1 MINCLATIGV
11 VVLAWVLGVI
21 VCATMDE
28 FFKEHTTIAIL
39 ALTVGFAIALLLG
52 IVIF

>member
-1 MINCLATIGV
+1 MINCLAIIGV
-11 VVLAWVLGVI
+11 IILAWFLGVI

-28 FFKEHTTIAIL
+28 FFKDHTEIAIL
-39 ALTVGFAIALLLG
+39 AFTIGFAIALLIG